1 MFKKWYG
8 IMVVGLA
15 LLLVL
20 TAAACGDDDDKDNG
34 GGSSDTDLSQTFD
47 SATGLSVKYPEG
59 WAASEDSE
67 MIQLVT
73 SEEAME
79 AETIGEDELGILIFN
94 PMVVS
99 MIAGGAESPTD
110 ILANFSEMMG
120 DEGEFGDVSETKIGD
135 HDGAR
140 VNVSDDETQGF
151 MVAFKV
157 NESDVVI
164 ATVVT
169 AKDQLDKHESTA
181 LDILGTVSYTAPE
194 G

>member
-1 MFKKWYG
+1 MFKKWYSV
-8 IMVVGLA
+8 MVVGLA
-15 LLLVL
+15 LLLML

-67 MIQLVT
+67 MVQLVT
-73 SEEAME
+73 SEAAME

>member
-8 IMVVGLA
+8 VMVVGLA
-15 LLLVL
+15 LLLML

>member
-8 IMVVGLA
+8 VMVVGLA

>member
-1 MFKKWYG
+1 MFKKWYSV
-8 IMVVGLA
+8 MVVGLA
-15 LLLVL
+15 LLLML

-67 MIQLVT
+67 MVQLVT

-135 HDGAR
+135 HGGAR

>member
-8 IMVVGLA
+8 VMVVGLA
-15 LLLVL
+15 LLLML

-67 MIQLVT
+67 MVQLVT
-73 SEEAME
+73 SEAAME

>member
-8 IMVVGLA
+8 VMVVGLA

-169 AKDQLDKHESTA
+169 AKDQLDEHESTA